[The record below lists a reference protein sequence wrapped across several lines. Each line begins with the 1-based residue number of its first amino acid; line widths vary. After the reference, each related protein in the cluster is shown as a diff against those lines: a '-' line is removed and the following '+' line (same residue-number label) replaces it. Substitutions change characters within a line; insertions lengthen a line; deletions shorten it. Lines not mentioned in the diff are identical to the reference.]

1 MKISLIIFIFNF
13 VIQKKKKIFC
23 IDDSNVH
30 DDNPDDIILKSTRT
44 RYNII
49 DSDTVNNDPI
59 SSVELIFDTPIFQHE
74 DLLLEC
80 RYRLNVNKKLYS
92 IKWYVCL
99 FLFFFLFLISN
110 SHTYNILSL
119 RYKDDDEFFQYMP
132 NDHPKGT
139 YSLS

>member
-1 MKISLIIFIFNF
+1 MAATTEYSNIITNNENFIDYFYFQLCNP
-13 VIQKKKKIFC
+13 KKKKIFC
-23 IDDSNVH
+23 IDESNVH

-59 SSVELIFDTPIFQHE
+59 SSVELIFDTPVFQHE

-99 FLFFFLFLISN
+99 FLFF
-110 SHTYNILSL
+110 
-119 RYKDDDEFFQYMP
+119 
-132 NDHPKGT
+132 
-139 YSLS
+139 

>member
-13 VIQKKKKIFC
+13 VIPKKIFFLIFC

-59 SSVELIFDTPIFQHE
+59 SSVELIFDTPVFQHE

-99 FLFFFLFLISN
+99 FIFFFNFKLTHI
-110 SHTYNILSL
+110 
-119 RYKDDDEFFQYMP
+119 QYSFP
-132 NDHPKGT
+132 
-139 YSLS
+139 